1 MKDKMAASKTS
12 NKKLKIWLILLIVA
26 GVAVLGTMIALFAD
40 APGRQ
45 ELQSLTIGDIDFTRL
60 RDGTYIGEYTGT
72 NGSSRNTMV
81 KVTIS
86 GSKITEITIL
96 KGALDSEGN
105 SVALTGG
112 MTIDD
117 LFQKVLESESLQVDT
132 ISGATLTSKAH
143 LKALENAL
151 TRAQQ

>member
-1 MKDKMAASKTS
+1 MKDKMAASKTG

-86 GSKITEITIL
+86 GSKITQITIL